1 MEEHSGRWIE
11 YGRAATYIEE
21 DDARLKMIYT
31 SHSMKIQPL
40 WFILSERGLG

>member
-21 DDARLKMIYT
+21 DDARLKMVLLAI
-31 SHSMKIQPL
+31 
-40 WFILSERGLG
+40 R